1 MKNQNKALLGG
12 GLILAFLAMNKETK
26 PVDRRKYV
34 NSKII
39 SVEITPALLPPMTNI
54 NT

>member
-12 GLILAFLAMNKETK
+12 GLLLAFLAVNKKK

-39 SVEITPALLPPMTNI
+39 SVEITPSLLPPMTNI

>member
-1 MKNQNKALLGG
+1 MKNKNKALLGG
-12 GLILAFLAMNKETK
+12 AALFAFLAMNKEK

-39 SVEITPALLPPMTNI
+39 SVEITPALPPPMTNV